1 MVSKLFIVSTFFNI
15 DKEFVKKTPSLLWIF
30 TINASLSQ
38 ELVLRTPKK
47 SDNILLILLNSYLGV
62 HDSYTGSNGA
72 CLQPGCS

>member
-1 MVSKLFIVSTFFNI
+1 MVVIVSTFFNI
-15 DKEFVKKTPSLLWIF
+15 DKEFVVK
-30 TINASLSQ
+30 NALFALDFHNYCFSQ
-38 ELVLRTPKK
+38 PGMLRTPKK